1 MGKLLVKYL
10 CSTEEVCEAGREW
23 GRREGGGGKGE
34 GRRRGGD
41 IQHVARVVRGKEE
54 KMSDALV
61 GA

>member
-1 MGKLLVKYL
+1 MKLGG
-10 CSTEEVCEAGREW
+10 SGGGERE
-23 GRREGGGGKGE
+23 EGGRG
-34 GRRRGGD
+34 GGD